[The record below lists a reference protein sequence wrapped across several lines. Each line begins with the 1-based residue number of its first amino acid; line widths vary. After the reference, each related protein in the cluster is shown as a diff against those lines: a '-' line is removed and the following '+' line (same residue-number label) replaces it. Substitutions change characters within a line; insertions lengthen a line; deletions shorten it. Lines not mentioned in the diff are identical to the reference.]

1 MTMTENIIFLFS
13 FIVLLSRISVTNFN
27 YILGE
32 DVNNEI
38 AIPAAEPVS
47 SRPKSAFN
55 WDKTD
60 VVEYIKSLGF
70 PKEAAV
76 FEEQVGSNHRTH

>member
-1 MTMTENIIFLFS
+1 MKT
-13 FIVLLSRISVTNFN
+13 
-27 YILGE
+27 
-32 DVNNEI
+32 EI
-38 AIPAAEPVS
+38 AIPAPEPVPTK
-47 SRPKSAFN
+47 PKSAFN

-76 FEEQVGSNHRTH
+76 FEEQVGINVILTSKNNNN